1 MDAGKKVEALFRDYF
16 TDEAEPILYYAS
28 SQKLNTEKQGM
39 EKQIKSVQ
47 RQVMAREKNDD
58 NQD

>member
-1 MDAGKKVEALFRDYF
+1 MDAGKKIEALFRDYF

-39 EKQIKSVQ
+39 EK
-47 RQVMAREKNDD
+47 
-58 NQD
+58 